1 MLPQPVPLSSA
12 PPATEPVDIARV
24 IDGTPLGG
32 YQRRVLLLTAFSIVI
47 DGIDSQLLGI
57 AIPVMMAEWL
67 VSRAAFAPVLAA
79 GFVGMMVGGAI
90 AGVVGDRLG
99 RRIAL
104 IGSVL
109 TFGIATVSASLV
121 HGLVALAMFR
131 FFVGIGLQG
140 ASPNAAALVSE
151 YAPLRNRAFAI
162 TLTIVCIPAGAML
175 AGLIAIP
182 VLPLL
187 GWRVLFAVG
196 GVIPL
201 IVGILLLRFLPESP
215 RYLAQRPARWPE
227 LSRILRRIDPNIP
240 ADAPF
245 IDSAEVPIRQAPV
258 TTLFARGLSLDT
270 CALWS
275 AFFFCLLAVYS
286 GVNWLPSMLTQAGLG
301 SIANTGITAY
311 NLGGV
316 VGAICGAVAIKRFGS
331 RLTMLTIAALASAI
345 ALGMRSMTF
354 SSVEP
359 AMPIIVMLAVIGSLI
374 NAVQV
379 TMYALGAHIYPTIA
393 RSTGVGVASSVGRL
407 GAILSTY
414 AGAWALEN
422 GGSSAFFTLIAAAML
437 AVMLSLAAVRRHIP
451 GTAGLAAASVSMS
464 N

>member
-1 MLPQPVPLSSA
+1 MLPQPASA
-12 PPATEPVDIARV
+12 TSIPSANDCIDIARI
-24 IDGTPLGG
+24 IDAAPMSRF
-32 YQRRVLLLTAFSIVI
+32 QRLVVFLTAFSIVI

-57 AIPVMMAEWL
+57 AIPVMMTEWA
-67 VSRAAFAPVLAA
+67 VSRGAFAPVLAA

-99 RRIAL
+99 RRVAL

-109 TFGIATVSASLV
+109 TFGVMTVSASFV
-121 HGLVALAMFR
+121 HGLIALAMFR

-162 TLTIVCIPAGAML
+162 TLTIVCVPAGAMV
-175 AGLIAIP
+175 AGLLAIP
-182 VLPLL
+182 ILPVL
-187 GWRVLFAVG
+187 GWRVLFAIG
-196 GVIPL
+196 GLIPL

-215 RYLAQRPARWPE
+215 RYLVQQRARWPE
-227 LSRILRRIDPNIP
+227 LSRILRRIDPGFTAN
-240 ADAPF
+240 ASF
-245 IDSAEVPIRQAPV
+245 VDSAELATPRAPLM
-258 TTLFARGLSLDT
+258 TLFAPGLSLDT

-286 GVNWLPSMLTQAGLG
+286 GFNWLPSMLTQAGL
-301 SIANTGITAY
+301 SSLANTGITAY

-316 VGAICGAVAIKRFGS
+316 IGAVVGALAIKRYGS
-331 RLTMLTIAALASAI
+331 RSTMVVVAALASAT
-345 ALGMRSMTF
+345 ALAMRSMTF
-354 SSVEP
+354 SATAPTTS
-359 AMPIIVMLAVIGSLI
+359 ILVMLATIGSLI

-379 TMYALGAHIYPTIA
+379 TMYAVGAHIYPTIA
-393 RSTGVGVASSVGRL
+393 RSTGVGVASSVGRV

-414 AGAWALEN
+414 AGAWALET
-422 GGSSAFFTLIAAAML
+422 GGSSAFFTLVAAAML
-437 AVMLSLAAVRRHIP
+437 AVTLSLALIRRHIP
-451 GTAGLAAASVSMS
+451 GTTPFTAAALSTA

>member
-1 MLPQPVPLSSA
+1 V
-12 PPATEPVDIARV
+12 TEPVDIAHV
-24 IDGTPLGG
+24 IDGAPMGG
-32 YQRRVLLLTAFSIVI
+32 YQRRVLFFTAFSVVI
-47 DGIDSQLLGI
+47 DGVDSQLLGI
-57 AIPVMMAEWL
+57 AIPVMMTEWL

-109 TFGIATVSASLV
+109 TFGLATVSASLV
-121 HGLVALAMFR
+121 HGLIALAVFR

-162 TLTIVCIPAGAML
+162 TLTIVCVPAGAML
-175 AGLIAIP
+175 AGLMAIP

-187 GWRVLFAVG
+187 GWRALFAIG

-201 IVGILLLRFLPESP
+201 IVGILLIRFLPESP
-215 RYLAQRPARWPE
+215 RYLVQKPARWPE
-227 LSRILRRIDPNIP
+227 LSRILRHIDPRVR
-240 ADAPF
+240 ADASF
-245 IDSAEVPIRQAPV
+245 IDSAETPTRTAPIA
-258 TTLFARGLSLDT
+258 TLFASGLSLDT

-286 GVNWLPSMLTQAGLG
+286 GFNWLPSMLTQAGLG
-301 SIANTGITAY
+301 SLATTGITAY

-316 VGAICGAVAIKRFGS
+316 VGAVVGAVAIKRFGS
-331 RLTMLTIAALASAI
+331 RFTMLTIAALASAI

-354 SSVEP
+354 SPVAP
-359 AMPIIVMLAVIGSLI
+359 VVPILVMLATIGSLI

-379 TMYALGAHIYPTIA
+379 TMYALGAYIYPTIA
-393 RSTGVGVASSVGRL
+393 RSTGIGVASSVGRV

-414 AGAWALEN
+414 AGAWALER
-422 GGSSAFFTLIAAAML
+422 GGSSLFFTLVAAAML
-437 AVMLSLAAVRRHIP
+437 AVMLSLAVVRRHIP
-451 GTAGLAAASVSMS
+451 GTRGLATASLSTS

>member
-1 MLPQPVPLSSA
+1 
-12 PPATEPVDIARV
+12 VDIARV
-24 IDGTPLGG
+24 IDGAPMGG
-32 YQRRVLLLTAFSIVI
+32 YQRRVLAFTAFSIVI

-90 AGVVGDRLG
+90 AGMVGDRLG

-109 TFGIATVSASLV
+109 TFGIATVSASFV

-201 IVGILLLRFLPESP
+201 IVGILLVRFLPESP
-215 RYLAQRPARWPE
+215 RYLVQRPARWLE
-227 LSRILRRIDPNIP
+227 LSRILRHIDPRIR
-240 ADAPF
+240 AGAPF
-245 IDSAEVPIRQAPV
+245 IDSAEGPIRQAPL

-286 GVNWLPSMLTQAGLG
+286 GFNWLPSMLTQAGLG
-301 SIANTGITAY
+301 SIANAGITAY

-316 VGAICGAVAIKRFGS
+316 VGAIFGAVAIKRFGS
-331 RLTMLTIAALASAI
+331 RLTMLTIAAVASVI

-354 SSVEP
+354 SSLAP
-359 AMPIIVMLAVIGSLI
+359 AVPIIVMLAVIGSLI

-379 TMYALGAHIYPTIA
+379 TMYALGAYIYPTIA

-422 GGSSAFFTLIAAAML
+422 GGSSAFFTLIAAAMF

-451 GTAGLAAASVSMS
+451 GTAGLTAASPSMS

>member
-1 MLPQPVPLSSA
+1 MLPHSVSLSSA
-12 PPATEPVDIARV
+12 PPATEPVDIAQV
-24 IDGTPLGG
+24 IDKAPMGG
-32 YQRRVLLLTAFSIVI
+32 YQRRVLSFTAFSIVI

-57 AIPVMMAEWL
+57 AIPVMMTEWL

-79 GFVGMMVGGAI
+79 GFVGMMIGGAI

-99 RRIAL
+99 RRVAL

-109 TFGIATVSASLV
+109 IFGVATVSASLV
-121 HGLVALAMFR
+121 HGLIALAMFR

-187 GWRVLFAVG
+187 GWRVLFAIG
-196 GVIPL
+196 GIIPL
-201 IVGILLLRFLPESP
+201 IVGILLLQFLPESP
-215 RYLAQRPARWPE
+215 RYLVQRPARWSE
-227 LSRILRRIDPNIP
+227 LSRILRRIDPRVR

-245 IDSAEVPIRQAPV
+245 IDSAEAPIRQAPLS
-258 TTLFARGLSLDT
+258 TLFARGLSLDT
-270 CALWS
+270 CALWC

-286 GVNWLPSMLTQAGLG
+286 GFNWLPSMLTQAGLG

-316 VGAICGAVAIKRFGS
+316 VGAIVGAIAIKRFGS
-331 RLTMLTIAALASAI
+331 RLTMITIAALASAI

-354 SSVEP
+354 SSLAP
-359 AMPIIVMLAVIGSLI
+359 ALPIILMLAVIGSLI

-379 TMYALGAHIYPTIA
+379 TMYALGAYIYPTIA

-414 AGAWALEN
+414 AGAWALES
-422 GGSSAFFTLIAAAML
+422 GGSTAFFTLVAAAML

-451 GTAGLAAASVSMS
+451 GTAGLAAAGASMS

>member
-1 MLPQPVPLSSA
+1 MLPHPISLSSA
-12 PPATEPVDIARV
+12 PPATAPVDIAHV
-24 IDGTPLGG
+24 IDEAPMGR
-32 YQRRVLLLTAFSIVI
+32 YQRRVLFLTAFSVVI

-67 VSRAAFAPVLAA
+67 VSRTAFAPVLAA

-90 AGVVGDRLG
+90 AGLVGDRLG

-109 TFGIATVSASLV
+109 TFGIATLSASLV
-121 HGLVALAMFR
+121 AGLIALGMFR
-131 FFVGIGLQG
+131 FVVGIGLQG
-140 ASPNAAALVSE
+140 ASPNAATLVSE

-162 TLTIVCIPAGAML
+162 TLTIVCVPAGAML

-201 IVGILLLRFLPESP
+201 VVGILLVRFLPESP
-215 RYLAQRPARWPE
+215 RYLVQRPARWPE
-227 LSRILRRIDPNIP
+227 LSRILRQIDPRIR
-240 ADAPF
+240 ADGPF
-245 IDSAEVPIRQAPV
+245 IDSAEAPIRQGSVAA
-258 TTLFARGLSLDT
+258 LFARGLSLDT

-286 GVNWLPSMLTQAGLG
+286 GFNWLPSMLTQAGLG

-316 VGAICGAVAIKRFGS
+316 VGAIFGAVAIKRFGS
-331 RLTMLTIAALASAI
+331 RLTMVTIAALASAI
-345 ALGMRSMTF
+345 ALGMRSMTL
-354 SSVEP
+354 SPLAP
-359 AMPIIVMLAVIGSLI
+359 ALPILVMLALIGSLI

-393 RSTGVGVASSVGRL
+393 RSTGIGVASSVGRV

-414 AGAWALEN
+414 AGAWALES
-422 GGSSAFFTLIAAAML
+422 GGSSAFFTLVAAAML

-451 GTAGLAAASVSMS
+451 GTVGLTAASL
-464 N
+464 